1 MEIGRTPAH
10 SPLPLA
16 QFHSER
22 NTLPEGITTLSAQ
35 TPQANPAQ
43 PNRSHPDR
51 KPSGF
56 LSFTLHAHLP
66 WVVNHGT
73 WPHGIEWLHE
83 AAAETYLPLL
93 RVLGNLERD
102 GIALNCTLNLS
113 PILLE
118 QLAHPVFKADFP
130 RYLERKIL
138 SAREDEAYFLSVSEF
153 HYAELARFWQKYFTD
168 ALTDFQ
174 ALDADIIQGFRHF
187 NDAGLIEII
196 TCCATHGYMPLLGTD
211 ESVRAQVRTAV
222 TAHQRH
228 IGKHPRGIWAP
239 ECGYRP
245 AGFWNYPV
253 TQQDGS
259 PIAPGFN
266 RIGVE
271 QAISESN
278 IDFFFVDTHLIEE
291 SARTPS
297 PYELRDGAVVPPK
310 DEPMTYN
317 DYRRLYQ
324 PYYVDG
330 AHSPDAAQHPVT
342 VFPRDPSTGTQ
353 VWSGNFGYP
362 GDSSYLDFHK
372 KRWPG
377 GHRYWSVTGPNVDM
391 ADKQPY
397 DPARAAERTQ
407 AHASHFV
414 HLVWEALNA
423 SMNDPVPPILSS
435 PFDAEL
441 FGHWWFEGPRW
452 LEAVART
459 LHDYPIGI
467 QLTSGSQ
474 YLDKYP
480 RAGFIK
486 MHEGSWG
493 AEGTNHVW
501 MNPETS
507 WTYAQ
512 IYPAELYLR
521 DLCTAGTWKPDGH
534 ANQPTAERIIKQLCR
549 ELLLLESSDW
559 QFLITTGAARDYAEL
574 RFETHMDQF
583 NELKSIWQHL
593 EAHAAITPEQE
604 ERLTAI
610 EVRDSIFPD
619 IDPDLWAAG
628 SCQHRAPDSPHTH
641 ANAPHLH
648 TLPKA
653 DPPPH
658 MPSSPQQASPDP
670 TSPSPDP
677 DPPRDP
683 LPRYNHNPSA

>member
-1 MEIGRTPAH
+1 MSTSSTPVNHA
-10 SPLPLA
+10 PPDPVP
-16 QFHSER
+16 R
-22 NTLPEGITTLSAQ
+22 
-35 TPQANPAQ
+35 PA
-43 PNRSHPDR
+43 
-51 KPSGF
+51 GF

-118 QLAHPVFKADFP
+118 QLAHPVFRADFP
-130 RYLERKIL
+130 RYVERKIL

-168 ALTDFQ
+168 ALNDFR
-174 ALDADIIQGFRHF
+174 ALDGDIIKGFRHF
-187 NDAGLIEII
+187 NDKGLIEII
-196 TCCATHGYMPLLGTD
+196 TCCATHGYLPLLGTD
-211 ESVRAQVRTAV
+211 ESVRAQVRTSV
-222 TAHQRH
+222 TAHERH

-245 AGFWNYPV
+245 AGLWNYPV

-259 PIAPGFN
+259 PIAPAFN

-271 QAISESN
+271 QAIGESD
-278 IDFFFVDTHLIEE
+278 IDFFFVDTHLVEE

-297 PYELRDGAVVPPK
+297 PYELRDQGAVVVTK
-310 DEPMTYN
+310 DESMTHN
-317 DYRRLYQ
+317 DNRRLYQ
-324 PYYVDG
+324 AYYVDG
-330 AHSPDAAQHPVT
+330 PHTADDHHPVT

-353 VWSGNFGYP
+353 VWSGDLGYP
-362 GDSSYLDFHK
+362 GDSHYLDFHK

-377 GHRYWSVTGPNVDM
+377 GHRYWSVTGANVDM
-391 ADKQPY
+391 NDKQPY

-407 AHASHFV
+407 AHAAHFV
-414 HLVWEALNA
+414 HLVWEALHTA
-423 SMNDPVPPILSS
+423 MNDTVPPILSS

-459 LHDYPIGI
+459 LHDYPIDI
-467 QLTSGSQ
+467 QLTSASN
-474 YLDKYP
+474 YLDQYP

-521 DLCTAGTWKPDGH
+521 DVCTSGTWKPDGH
-534 ANQPTAERIIKQLCR
+534 ANQPTMERLVKQLCR

-583 NELKSIWQHL
+583 NELKSILQHL
-593 EAHAAITPEQE
+593 ESNQAITPEQQ
-604 ERLTAI
+604 ERLVSI
-610 EVRDSIFPD
+610 EERDSIFPD
-619 IDPDLWAAG
+619 INPDFWASGAH
-628 SCQHRAPDSPHTH
+628 QHRAADRPH
-641 ANAPHLH
+641 P
-648 TLPKA
+648 TLPAA
-653 DPPPH
+653 DPPAARHPPDH
-658 MPSSPQQASPDP
+658 DPSRKQLPMYDSNP
-670 TSPSPDP
+670 T
-677 DPPRDP
+677 
-683 LPRYNHNPSA
+683 A